1 MVNDAQQPTARPV
14 LVMRSPA
21 RRMIANGRYYTKG
34 SPREGGL
41 ASVYRAMDTE
51 LDRPVALKVF
61 RKMSGTDD
69 VVEES
74 FRCEVQALSDL
85 RHHSIVEIFDSG
97 IDSETGEHYIAMEW
111 ADQDLTTATA
121 AKPYASW
128 DEFFVAVGGQVL
140 DALVF
145 AHSRATAHR
154 DIKPSNIL
162 LSNTGEMKVCDFG
175 ISKIRNFF
183 APGVTLAQFGSKP
196 FSPPEEDDGTYSYSR
211 DVFGF
216 AVLAIASLSSSPTDN
231 YQDVAAALEQLEMD
245 EPLRRVLRRCVS
257 ITAPADRPQNA
268 ILLRGELERLRPKLA
283 SSHKGSI
290 LISLTRKVRAIVSI
304 DINLNSDVLID
315 KFVLSDLEDVCAE
328 LAKENLNGRQEGQQ
342 ALGRDIQLHGDR
354 YSYIAIVEAPSG
366 QRLKLV
372 SARDRTTSEI
382 ERMRDRALPCEYRFQ
397 LVGVAAAASGDSI
410 ESFQDQLA
418 EFNADQKVL
427 QAEQREQA
435 LYRKWL
441 DLLSASTE
449 LEQQRKVKLRYAKL
463 EPAGASVRFQ
473 LAPGS
478 DASQLADKDVRVEL
492 PSGEVFQAAV
502 VSVGDGHILAQPTM
516 RNRVNAEALPESG
529 SLEVD
534 TTKADAALDKQKT
547 AIDAVR
553 YGRSVNPDLGVC
565 LTLPAD
571 ISVPS
576 VVEVE
581 FIQQR
586 MDDDKRDAV
595 RAALSEPALL
605 LVQGPPGT
613 GKTTFITELVLQTLR
628 RTPGARILLTSQTHV
643 ALDNS
648 LERILKESSGAVT
661 AVRIGD
667 ETDDRIAESTK
678 NLLIEN
684 KLPGMRKQ
692 AIASGKDFIE
702 AWASARLV
710 PIRDTRMAMALERHA
725 GFRSRIEYVEEQ
737 IDLLQPQTSDTGR
750 KTLGAEQRAEIDEQ
764 FDALTKERND
774 LLRRLDESMAELRK
788 HEDDSDHIKHFAIC
802 SADELGTWADTYAPK
817 TQDGAELKKMLAA
830 HADWETRF
838 GRSWEFRAALI
849 AASQVVAGTCLGVMS
864 IPGRKTITYDLCIV
878 DEASIATPT
887 QVLVPMARAR
897 RTVLVGDNR
906 QLSPFQ
912 DPELKSSGLLERYGL
927 TREDQR
933 ATLFSH
939 LNDSLPAE
947 LKKTLSTQHRML
959 PAIGN
964 LISECF
970 YDGELRSVER
980 DPAAFLAGAMPKPV
994 VWYSTSRKPNRASK
1008 TINTS
1013 HYNDGETQYI
1023 VTLLSR
1029 VDFSMRNGKGK
1040 GKKISIAVL
1049 TGYGEQKRRLR
1060 SAIDGK
1066 KRDWVSFSDVYV
1078 NVVDAFQG
1086 READMLI
1093 FSITRSDAK
1102 GLGFLREM
1110 ERINVALSRGK
1121 ELLAIVGDHAF
1132 CQQADDRSNP
1142 LKGVIDYIRRNPQDC
1157 LLEELPA

>member
-1 MVNDAQQPTARPV
+1 MPHDAQQPAARIV
-14 LVMRSPA
+14 LVAKSPTK
-21 RRMIANGRYYTKG
+21 RIVANGRYHTKG
-34 SPREGGL
+34 NPREGGL
-41 ASVYRAMDTE
+41 ASVYRAFDMDLE
-51 LDRPVALKVF
+51 RHVALKIF

-74 FRCEVQALSDL
+74 FRREVQALSDL
-85 RHHSIVEIFDSG
+85 KHHNIVEIFDSG
-97 IDSETGEHYIAMEW
+97 IDLETGEHYIAMEW
-111 ADQDLTTATA
+111 IDKDLSTVKTVN
-121 AKPYASW
+121 PYTNW
-128 DEFFVAVGGQVL
+128 DTFFAEVGSQVL

-145 AHSRATAHR
+145 AHSRATVHR

-162 LSNTGEMKVCDFG
+162 LTETGEVKVCDFG

-196 FSPPEEDDGTYSYSR
+196 FSPPEEDDGTFSYSR

-216 AVLAIASLSSSPTDN
+216 ATLVVVSLSDLSLNN
-231 YQDVAAALEQLEMD
+231 YSDVAAALEQLVMD
-245 EPLRRVLRRCVS
+245 ETLRRVLRRCVS
-257 ITAPADRPQNA
+257 IASPADRPQNA
-268 ILLRGELERLRPKLA
+268 ILLRAELDRLRPKPT
-283 SSHKGSI
+283 SINKGNI
-290 LISLTRKVRAIVSI
+290 LVSLTKKVKDIVSI
-304 DINLNSDVLID
+304 DINLSSDSLIE
-315 KFVLSDLEDVCAE
+315 KFVLSDLENVCAE
-328 LAKENLNGRQEGQQ
+328 LSREDPKGQQ
-342 ALGRDIQLHGDR
+342 DKQKLPERGIQLHGDR
-354 YSYIAIVEAPSG
+354 YSYIAIVESPNN

-372 SARDRTTSEI
+372 SARDRTASEI
-382 ERMRDRALPCEYRFQ
+382 ERMRDRALPCEYGFLQSGTAATSSAINIEAFQ
-397 LVGVAAAASGDSI
+397 EL
-410 ESFQDQLA
+410 LA

-427 QAEQREQA
+427 QAGQREQA

-449 LEQQRKVKLRYAKL
+449 LEQRRKLKLRYVKL
-463 EPAGASVRFQ
+463 EAAGISVRFQ

-478 DASQLADKDVRVEL
+478 DASRLSDKDIRIDL
-492 PSGEVFQAAV
+492 PSGNAFQAAV
-502 VSVGDGHILAQPTM
+502 VSIGDGYILAQPAA
-516 RNRVNAEALPESG
+516 RNRVNSDALPEAG
-529 SLEVD
+529 LLEVD

-553 YGRSVNPDLGVC
+553 YGRSVNPNLGVY
-565 LTLPAD
+565 LTRPGD
-571 ISVPS
+571 IIVPS
-576 VVEVE
+576 VSEVE
-581 FIQQR
+581 FIQQL
-586 MDDDKRDAV
+586 MDDDKRNAV

-628 RTPGARILLTSQTHV
+628 STPNARILLTSQTHV

-648 LERILKESSGAVT
+648 LERILRESSGAVT

-667 ETDDRIAESTK
+667 EADERIAESTK
-678 NLLIEN
+678 SLLIEN

-702 AWASARLV
+702 SWASSRGV
-710 PIRDTRMAMALERHA
+710 PIRNIRMAMALERHA
-725 GFRSRIEYVEEQ
+725 GLRSRSEYIDEQ
-737 IDLLQPQTSDTGR
+737 IEMLQPQISDAGR
-750 KTLGAEQRAEIDEQ
+750 KSLDAEQRAEIDEQ
-764 FDALTKERND
+764 YDGLTKERND
-774 LLRRLDESMAELRK
+774 LLRWLEESLVELRK
-788 HEDDSDHIKHFAIC
+788 HEDDKDSIDLFATC
-802 SADELGTWADTYAPK
+802 SAEDLRTWADSYSLK
-817 TQDGAELKKMLAA
+817 TADGAQLKKMLTA

-838 GRSWEFRAALI
+838 GRSWDFRAALI
-849 AASQVVAGTCLGVMS
+849 AASQVVAGTCLGIMS

-912 DPELKSSGLLERYGL
+912 DPELKSSGLLERFGL
-927 TREDQR
+927 TQEDQK
-933 ATLFSH
+933 ATLFGH
-939 LNDSLPAE
+939 LNDFLPEE
-947 LKKTLSTQHRML
+947 LKKTLNTQHRML

-970 YDGELRSVER
+970 YDGELRSVDR
-980 DPAAFLAGAMPKPV
+980 SPVPFLAGVMPKPV
-994 VWYSTSRKPNRASK
+994 VWYSTSRKSNRASK
-1008 TINTS
+1008 MINTS

-1023 VTLLSR
+1023 ISLLSR
-1029 VDFSMRNGKGK
+1029 IDFNMRNGKGK
-1040 GKKISIAVL
+1040 DKKISIAVL
-1049 TGYGEQKRRLR
+1049 TGYGEQKRKLR
-1060 SAIDGK
+1060 STIDAK
-1066 KRDWVSFSDVYV
+1066 KRDWVSFSDIYV

-1086 READMLI
+1086 READMVV
-1093 FSITRSDAK
+1093 FSVTRSDVK

-1121 ELLAIVGDHAF
+1121 ELLAIVGDHVF

>member
-1 MVNDAQQPTARPV
+1 MAEDSAKPPTRPV
-14 LVMRSPA
+14 LGVKVPP
-21 RRMIANGRYYTKG
+21 RRVLANGRYYTKG
-34 SPREGGL
+34 NPREGGL
-41 ASVYRAMDTE
+41 ASVYRAVDTE
-51 LDRPVALKVF
+51 QDRPVALKVF

-74 FRCEVQALSDL
+74 FRREVQALSDL
-85 RHHSIVEIFDSG
+85 KHHNIVEIFDSG
-97 IDSETGEHYIAMEW
+97 IDTESGEHYIAMEW
-111 ADQDLTTATA
+111 VDQDLTTATA
-121 AKPYASW
+121 ARGYANW
-128 DEFFVAVGGQVL
+128 DAFFAAVGGQVL
-140 DALVF
+140 EALVF

-162 LSNTGEMKVCDFG
+162 LSDSGEVKVCDFG

-216 AVLAIASLSSSPTDN
+216 AALAIATLSGSPIDS
-231 YQDVAAALEQLEMD
+231 YQDVAAALEQLDMD
-245 EPLRRVLRRCVS
+245 EALRRILRRCVS
-257 ITAPADRPQNA
+257 INSPADRPQNA
-268 ILLRGELERLRPKLA
+268 IMLRGELDRLRPKPESA
-283 SSHKGSI
+283 HKGII
-290 LISLTRKVRAIVSI
+290 LVSLTKKVKDIVSI
-304 DINLNSDVLID
+304 DINLSSEALID
-315 KFVLSDLEDVCAE
+315 KFVLSDLSDVCAE
-328 LAKENLNGRQEGQQ
+328 LAKEDSNAQQDGQR
-342 ALGRDIQLHGDR
+342 APERGIQLHGDR
-354 YSYIAIVEAPSG
+354 YSYIAVPEAPTN

-372 SARDRTTSEI
+372 SARDRTASEI
-382 ERMRDRALPCEYRFQ
+382 ERMRERALPCQYD
-397 LVGVAAAASGDSI
+397 LLLSGASPAASGDAL
-410 ESFQDQLA
+410 EALREALA

-427 QAEQREQA
+427 QAELREQA

-449 LEQQRKVKLRYAKL
+449 LEQRRKVKVRYAKL
-463 EPAGASVRFQ
+463 EAAGVSVRFQ
-473 LAPGS
+473 LAPGN
-478 DASQLADKDVRVEL
+478 DASQLIDKDIRVEL
-492 PSGEVFQAAV
+492 PSGDAFQAAI
-502 VSVGDGHILAQPTM
+502 VSVADGHVLAQPTA
-516 RNRVNAEALPESG
+516 RNRVDAAALPDAG
-529 SLEVD
+529 FLEVD

-553 YGRSVNPDLGVC
+553 YGRSVNPNLGVY
-565 LTLPAD
+565 LTRPMD
-571 ISVPS
+571 ISVPT
-576 VVEVE
+576 VADVE

-595 RAALSEPALL
+595 RAAMSEPALM

-628 RTPGARILLTSQTHV
+628 KTPGARILLTSQTHV

-648 LERILKESSGAVT
+648 LERILRESGGVVT

-667 ETDDRIAESTK
+667 EADERIADSTK

-702 AWASARLV
+702 TWASARGV
-710 PIRDTRMAMALERHA
+710 PIRNTRMAMALERHA
-725 GFRSRIEYVEEQ
+725 GFRSRSEYVDEQ
-737 IDLLQPQTSDTGR
+737 TDLLEPQTTDAGR
-750 KTLGAEQRAEIDEQ
+750 KGLDPEQRAEVDEQ
-764 FDALTKERND
+764 FDALTKERSD
-774 LLRRLDESMAELRK
+774 LMRRLEESLAELRR
-788 HEDDSDHIKHFAIC
+788 HEDDGDSIKHFATC
-802 SADELGTWADTYAPK
+802 SADELRTWADSYSPK
-817 TQDGAELKKMLAA
+817 TPDGAQLKKMLTA

-838 GRSWEFRAALI
+838 GRSWDFRAALI

-912 DPELKSSGLLERYGL
+912 DPELQSSGLLERYGL

-933 ATLFSH
+933 ATLFGH
-939 LNDSLPAE
+939 LNDSLPVE

-980 DPAAFLAGAMPKPV
+980 DPAAFLAGALPKPV
-994 VWYSTSRKPNRASK
+994 VWYSTSRRPNRASK
-1008 TINTS
+1008 TVGNS
-1013 HYNDGETQYI
+1013 HYNDGETQY
-1023 VTLLSR
+1023 VVSLLGR
-1029 VDFSMRNGKGK
+1029 VDFNMRNGKGK
-1040 GKKISIAVL
+1040 GKKVSIAVL
-1049 TGYGEQKRRLR
+1049 TGYGEQKKRLR
-1060 SAIDGK
+1060 AAIDAK

-1086 READMLI
+1086 READMVI
-1093 FSITRSDAK
+1093 FSVTRSDAK

-1142 LKGVIDYIRRNPQDC
+1142 LKAVIDFIRRNPRDC
-1157 LLEELPA
+1157 LLEEIPA